1 MGHITYPN
9 SSAGCSH
16 ASCGSHPNPRV
27 FLEFNFKFILQ
38 IVHEMHEICLWSSPR
53 ETWTLFSESFM
64 PEGYIDKYHVLEL
77 GKALNPELEYMI

>member
-9 SSAGCSH
+9 SSAGYSH

-27 FLEFNFKFILQ
+27 FLEFNLKFILQ
-38 IVHEMHEICLWSSPR
+38 IVHAMHEICLWSSPR
-53 ETWTLFSESFM
+53 FSESFM

-77 GKALNPELEYMI
+77 GKALNPELEHMI